1 MTKEYHYMDGNP
13 SSFDTQE
20 LCGKLDEARGYNMNT
35 VSGLPVWPADPRP
48 EDIRIED
55 IAGALS
61 RVCRYNGHLK
71 DGCWRHWSGAVEDK
85 PAIGNS
91 WFPFEV
97 YSVAQHSVLVEQKVR
112 EWVSDRMDYSTWSA
126 DYPPKHLLLAALL
139 HDAHEYVLGD
149 MVKPQKKM
157 YNNRKL
163 YEGKWDISIAERF
176 GFDVQLFDHPAI
188 KEADYRMFLTEKRDL
203 VNCSKTDFGE
213 AKAEPYPE
221 QIVPVL
227 PSAARRMFLDRFN
240 ELYKGE

>member
-1 MTKEYHYMDGNP
+1 MA
-13 SSFDTQE
+13 SFDTQE
-20 LCGKLDEARGYNMNT
+20 LCGKLDETRGYNMNT
-35 VSGLPVWPADPRP
+35 ASGLPVWPADPRP

-61 RVCRYNGHLK
+61 RICRYNGHLK
-71 DGCWRHWSGAVEDK
+71 EGAWYPYAEIPKDIPWSWPVSENGGIAEVYC
-85 PAIGNS
+85 G
-91 WFPFEV
+91 FEV
-97 YSVAQHSVLVEQKVR
+97 YSVAQHSVLVEQRVNFHQSMCDVSEKVR
-112 EWVSDRMDYSTWSA
+112 N
-126 DYPPKHLLLAALL
+126 PLLLAALL

-157 YNNRKL
+157 YNSRKL
-163 YEGKWDISIAERF
+163 YEGKWDTSIAKRF

-227 PSAARRMFLDRFN
+227 PSAARKMFLDRFN